1 MDYTKKAADKRC
13 DEIYA
18 FITGY
23 ISQYGH
29 SPAFRE
35 IGEAVG
41 LRSSATISRY
51 IHRLIDDGRISIEE
65 SKPRTLSAKNSEA
78 AFETVHQRV
87 CLTLADGGKI
97 YMDCNLRK
105 PRAASIKLTF
115 DGILDAKAMKGRIE
129 RIVSCNTSYE

>member
-51 IHRLIDDGRISIEE
+51 IHQSLERYLRRIPALP
-65 SKPRTLSAKNSEA
+65 SKPYTSA
-78 AFETVHQRV
+78 FV
-87 CLTLADGGKI
+87 
-97 YMDCNLRK
+97 
-105 PRAASIKLTF
+105 
-115 DGILDAKAMKGRIE
+115 
-129 RIVSCNTSYE
+129 

>member
-35 IGEAVG
+35 IGEDVG
-41 LRSSATISRY
+41 LR
-51 IHRLIDDGRISIEE
+51 
-65 SKPRTLSAKNSEA
+65 
-78 AFETVHQRV
+78 
-87 CLTLADGGKI
+87 
-97 YMDCNLRK
+97 
-105 PRAASIKLTF
+105 
-115 DGILDAKAMKGRIE
+115 
-129 RIVSCNTSYE
+129 